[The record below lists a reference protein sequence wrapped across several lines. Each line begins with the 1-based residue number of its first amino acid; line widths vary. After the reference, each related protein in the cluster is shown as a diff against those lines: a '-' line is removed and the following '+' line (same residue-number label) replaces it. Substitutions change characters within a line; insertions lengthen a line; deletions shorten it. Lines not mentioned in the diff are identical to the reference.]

1 MTKQEAAI
9 KYITENYL
17 EFNRLRHDIVSDK
30 LQIRMEADLESSTT
44 QGASVQRSKAAV
56 QNGSELWREMT
67 KHDINSIVCHCA
79 QEYDANI
86 TSREVMTALQSDLI
100 PDVHPLREYIN
111 ALPAW
116 KPESGDWIDFVASQV
131 RVKNND
137 NKVSGNNND
146 NTDNLRPNQYPLG
159 AQGEENTQ
167 QPKQLDSTTFQSTP
181 FAHEAHRGPRC
192 SQQHSERLGEAY
204 KNDNIDNFRGNQ
216 YPCRDEDDLNQQ
228 LKQLDSTTYSARN
241 NTASGEGN
249 NTTPDRP
256 RGLSERTSCCQTTT
270 LLDRPYGA
278 ERPMNLTGE
287 ADLTVS
293 EAHDL
298 TSNSSQRERSEAERL
313 WRVCFKKWFVAM
325 VASWMKDEVV
335 NHQVLVLIGKQGI
348 FKTTWLEHL
357 IPPHL
362 RAYACKLANSNDL
375 NKDERL
381 RIAEFGL
388 ISLDEIDS
396 MNNRE
401 LNQLKSVITATDV
414 NERAAY
420 AYTKERRVRLASF
433 CASGNRRDFLTDI
446 TGNRRWLPFEVESI
460 QNPFYSILPYEQM
473 YAQAWALAQDPMFS
487 YWFDLDEIEVLEE
500 HNQHFRDESNEEQLL
515 PILFDVP
522 AEGRGEFMTTAQ
534 ISERLVSYG
543 NIKKPMALS
552 RLGMVL
558 GGIGYRAVTRKI
570 NNTRA
575 RGWIVYQR
583 DTEEINSLKRLLKD
597 G

>member
-17 EFNRLRHDIVSDK
+17 DYRRLRHDIVADK
-30 LQIRMEADLESSTT
+30 LQIRIADSLEN
-44 QGASVQRSKAAV
+44 ASL
-56 QNGSELWREMT
+56 QNAPEGLQFRGSEYWREMT

-79 QEYDANI
+79 QEYDTNI

-100 PDVHPLREYIN
+100 PDVHPLREYV
-111 ALPAW
+111 LSCGEWTEEQP
-116 KPESGDWIDFVASQV
+116 DWIDWVASQV
-131 RVKNND
+131 RTAD
-137 NKVSGNNND
+137 NAGSGVQEFRSSGVTSKHLNSKASE
-146 NTDNLRPNQYPLG
+146 LPNI
-159 AQGEENTQ
+159 
-167 QPKQLDSTTFQSTP
+167 S
-181 FAHEAHRGPRC
+181 
-192 SQQHSERLGEAY
+192 
-204 KNDNIDNFRGNQ
+204 
-216 YPCRDEDDLNQQ
+216 
-228 LKQLDSTTYSARN
+228 SA
-241 NTASGEGN
+241 
-249 NTTPDRP
+249 D
-256 RGLSERTSCCQTTT
+256 
-270 LLDRPYGA
+270 
-278 ERPMNLTGE
+278 
-287 ADLTVS
+287 
-293 EAHDL
+293 
-298 TSNSSQRERSEAERL
+298 RL
-313 WRVCFKKWFVAM
+313 WRTCFKKWFVAM
-325 VASWMKDEVV
+325 VASWMRDEVV
-335 NHQVLVLIGKQGI
+335 NHQVLVLIGRQGI
-348 FKTTWLEHL
+348 YKTTWLEHL

-460 QNPFYSILPYEQM
+460 QNPFYTILPYERM
-473 YAQAWALAQDPMFS
+473 YAQAWALAQDPLFS

-534 ISERLVSYG
+534 ISERLVTYG
-543 NIKKPMALS
+543 NIKKPIALG
-552 RLGMVL
+552 RLGVL
-558 GGIGYRAVTRKI
+558 MGSMGYRSVTRG
-570 NNTRA
+570 NRQA
-575 RGWIVYQR
+575 RLRGWIVYQR
-583 DTEEINSLKRLLKD
+583 DTEEIAANKKLLAKECVTV
-597 G
+597 

>member
-1 MTKQEAAI
+1 MSFCTSKKSSNFVVAIRKNDKIMTKQEAAI

-17 EFNRLRHDIVSDK
+17 DYSRLRHDVIADK
-30 LQIRMEADLESSTT
+30 LQIRME
-44 QGASVQRSKAAV
+44 
-56 QNGSELWREMT
+56 NGWREMT

-100 PDVHPLREYIN
+100 PDVHPLREYV
-111 ALPAW
+111 LSCGEWTEEQP
-116 KPESGDWIDFVASQV
+116 DWIDFVASQV
-131 RVKNND
+131 RVKASPESD
-137 NKVSGNNND
+137 SLEDATLQDAAK
-146 NTDNLRPNQYPLG
+146 PL
-159 AQGEENTQ
+159 QFRGEEN
-167 QPKQLDSTTFQSTP
+167 K
-181 FAHEAHRGPRC
+181 
-192 SQQHSERLGEAY
+192 
-204 KNDNIDNFRGNQ
+204 
-216 YPCRDEDDLNQQ
+216 
-228 LKQLDSTTYSARN
+228 
-241 NTASGEGN
+241 
-249 NTTPDRP
+249 
-256 RGLSERTSCCQTTT
+256 
-270 LLDRPYGA
+270 
-278 ERPMNLTGE
+278 
-287 ADLTVS
+287 AD
-293 EAHDL
+293 
-298 TSNSSQRERSEAERL
+298 RL
-313 WRVCFKKWFVAM
+313 WRGCFKKWFVAM

-460 QNPFYSILPYEQM
+460 QNPFYTILPYERM
-473 YAQAWALAQDPMFS
+473 YAQAWALAQDPLFS

-522 AEGRGEFMTTAQ
+522 AEGKGEFMTTAQ
-534 ISERLVSYG
+534 ISERLVTYG

-558 GGIGYRAVTRKI
+558 GAAGYQSTRPKIGGRLI
-570 NNTRA
+570 
-575 RGWIVYQR
+575 RGWLVYQR
-583 DTEEINSLKRLLKD
+583 DTDEIASLKRLLKE
-597 G
+597 

>member
-9 KYITENYL
+9 KYISENYL
-17 EFNRLRHDIVSDK
+17 AFNRLRHDVIADK
-30 LQIRMEADLESSTT
+30 LQVRCAHSLSAPHNATSVIGDPAVDAALSSYSLEFK
-44 QGASVQRSKAAV
+44 G
-56 QNGSELWREMT
+56 GEYWREMT
-67 KHDINSIVCHCA
+67 KHDINSIVCHAA

-100 PDVHPLREYIN
+100 PDVHPLREYV
-111 ALPAW
+111 LSCGEWTEEQP
-116 KPESGDWIDFVASQV
+116 DWIDFVARQV
-131 RVKNND
+131 TVK
-137 NKVSGNNND
+137 
-146 NTDNLRPNQYPLG
+146 PLG
-159 AQGEENTQ
+159 
-167 QPKQLDSTTFQSTP
+167 D
-181 FAHEAHRGPRC
+181 EAKGDKARG
-192 SQQHSERLGEAY
+192 
-204 KNDNIDNFRGNQ
+204 
-216 YPCRDEDDLNQQ
+216 
-228 LKQLDSTTYSARN
+228 
-241 NTASGEGN
+241 
-249 NTTPDRP
+249 
-256 RGLSERTSCCQTTT
+256 
-270 LLDRPYGA
+270 
-278 ERPMNLTGE
+278 
-287 ADLTVS
+287 
-293 EAHDL
+293 
-298 TSNSSQRERSEAERL
+298 ERL
-313 WRVCFKKWFVAM
+313 WRECFKKWFVAM
-325 VASWMKDEVV
+325 VASWMNDEVV

-348 FKTTWLEHL
+348 YKTTWLEHL

-396 MNNRE
+396 MNTRE

-460 QNPFYSILPYEQM
+460 QNPFFTTLPYDRM
-473 YAQAWALAQDPMFS
+473 YAEAWALANDPTFC
-487 YWFDLDEIEVLEE
+487 YWFELDEIEVLEE
-500 HNQHFRDESNEEQLL
+500 HNKHFRDESNEEQLL

-522 AEGRGEFMTTAQ
+522 AEGKGEFMTTAQ
-534 ISERLVSYG
+534 ISERLVTYG

-558 GGIGYRAVTRKI
+558 GTAGYKATKRKI
-570 NNTRA
+570 GNTQT

-583 DTEEINSLKRLLKD
+583 DTDEISALRRILKD
-597 G
+597 

>member
-1 MTKQEAAI
+1 MTKQEATI

-17 EFNRLRHDIVSDK
+17 DYNRLRHDVISDK
-30 LQIRMEADLESSTT
+30 LQIRDEHSLESF
-44 QGASVQRSKAAV
+44 RMV
-56 QNGSELWREMT
+56 QNGVESSFQEQPLNNSTQPLHHSTPRLWREMS
-67 KHDINSIVCHCA
+67 KHDINSIVCHAA
-79 QEYDANI
+79 QKYDANI
-86 TSREVMTALQSDLI
+86 TSREVLTALQSNLI
-100 PDVHPLREYIN
+100 PQVHPLREYIQSLKPYTN
-111 ALPAW
+111 DQPDWIDMVAQQVHVKSKEDNINNLRGNQIAPQKASFFGDPALPATP
-116 KPESGDWIDFVASQV
+116 KE
-131 RVKNND
+131 NN
-137 NKVSGNNND
+137 
-146 NTDNLRPNQYPLG
+146 
-159 AQGEENTQ
+159 
-167 QPKQLDSTTFQSTP
+167 STP
-181 FAHEAHRGPRC
+181 SC
-192 SQQHSERLGEAY
+192 
-204 KNDNIDNFRGNQ
+204 
-216 YPCRDEDDLNQQ
+216 
-228 LKQLDSTTYSARN
+228 TTLH
-241 NTASGEGN
+241 
-249 NTTPDRP
+249 NTTP
-256 RGLSERTSCCQTTT
+256 S
-270 LLDRPYGA
+270 
-278 ERPMNLTGE
+278 
-287 ADLTVS
+287 AD
-293 EAHDL
+293 A
-298 TSNSSQRERSEAERL
+298 L
-313 WRVCFKKWFVAM
+313 WRICFKKWFVAM
-325 VASWMKDEVV
+325 VASWMRDDIV

-348 FKTTWLEHL
+348 YKTTWLEHL

-362 RAYACKLANSNDL
+362 RAYACKLANSTDL

-460 QNPFYSILPYEQM
+460 QNPFFTTLPYELM
-473 YAQAWALAQDPMFS
+473 YAQAWALAQDPTFS

-534 ISERLVSYG
+534 ISERLVTYG

-558 GGIGYRAVTRKI
+558 GAAGYRSTRPKI
-570 NNTRA
+570 GGRLI
-575 RGWIVYQR
+575 RGWLVYQR
-583 DTEEINSLKRLLKD
+583 NTSELDSLKRLLKE
-597 G
+597 

>member
-17 EFNRLRHDIVSDK
+17 DYRRLRHDIVADK
-30 LQIRMEADLESSTT
+30 LQVRVAHSLED
-44 QGASVQRSKAAV
+44 ASL
-56 QNGSELWREMT
+56 QNAPEGLQFRGSEYWREMT

-100 PDVHPLREYIN
+100 PDVHPLREYV
-111 ALPAW
+111 LSCGEWTEEQP
-116 KPESGDWIDFVASQV
+116 DWIDFVARQV
-131 RVKNND
+131 RVKGNNEDTLIQQPKQQIINNIPLANTASGEGDDFND
-137 NKVSGNNND
+137 NI
-146 NTDNLRPNQYPLG
+146 DNLRPNQHPR
-159 AQGEENTQ
+159 
-167 QPKQLDSTTFQSTP
+167 TP
-181 FAHEAHRGPRC
+181 
-192 SQQHSERLGEAY
+192 
-204 KNDNIDNFRGNQ
+204 
-216 YPCRDEDDLNQQ
+216 
-228 LKQLDSTTYSARN
+228 
-241 NTASGEGN
+241 EGN
-249 NTTPDRP
+249 NIISRND
-256 RGLSERTSCCQTTT
+256 
-270 LLDRPYGA
+270 
-278 ERPMNLTGE
+278 
-287 ADLTVS
+287 
-293 EAHDL
+293 
-298 TSNSSQRERSEAERL
+298 RL
-313 WRVCFKKWFVAM
+313 WRGCFKKWFVAM

-460 QNPFYSILPYEQM
+460 QNPFYTLLPYERM
-473 YAQAWALAQDPMFS
+473 YAQAWALAQDPLFS

-522 AEGRGEFMTTAQ
+522 AEGKGEFMTTAQ
-534 ISERLVSYG
+534 ISERLVTYG

-558 GGIGYRAVTRKI
+558 GAAGYQSTRPKIGGRLI
-570 NNTRA
+570 
-575 RGWIVYQR
+575 RGWLVYQR
-583 DTEEINSLKRLLKD
+583 DTDEIASLKRLLKE
-597 G
+597 

>member
-1 MTKQEAAI
+1 MNKQECAI
-9 KYITENYL
+9 KYVEDNYL
-17 EFNRLRHDIVSDK
+17 QFNRLRHDIIADK
-30 LQIRMEADLESSTT
+30 LQVRCAHPIGDRLRAPHDTSVAGDPAEAKGER
-44 QGASVQRSKAAV
+44 QEQ
-56 QNGSELWREMT
+56 WREMT
-67 KHDINSIVCHCA
+67 KHDINSIVCHAA

-100 PDVHPLREYIN
+100 PDVHPLREYILS
-111 ALPAW
+111 LP
-116 KPESGDWIDFVASQV
+116 PFTPDQPDWIDFVASQV
-131 RVKNND
+131 RVRT
-137 NKVSGNNND
+137 NNNED
-146 NTDNLRPNQYPLG
+146 TLI
-159 AQGEENTQ
+159 Q
-167 QPKQLDSTTFQSTP
+167 QPKQQIT
-181 FAHEAHRGPRC
+181 
-192 SQQHSERLGEAY
+192 
-204 KNDNIDNFRGNQ
+204 NNI
-216 YPCRDEDDLNQQ
+216 PL
-228 LKQLDSTTYSARN
+228 A

-249 NTTPDRP
+249 NPIP
-256 RGLSERTSCCQTTT
+256 SASEPSEH
-270 LLDRPYGA
+270 L
-278 ERPMNLTGE
+278 NISS
-287 ADLTVS
+287 AD
-293 EAHDL
+293 
-298 TSNSSQRERSEAERL
+298 RL
-313 WRVCFKKWFVAM
+313 WRGCFKKWFVAM

-460 QNPFYSILPYEQM
+460 QNPFYTLLPYERM
-473 YAQAWALAQDPMFS
+473 YAQAWALAQDPLFS
-487 YWFDLDEIEVLEE
+487 YWFDLDEIEVMEQ
-500 HNQHFRDESNEEQLL
+500 HNQYFRDESNEEQLL

-534 ISERLVSYG
+534 ISERLVTYG
-543 NIKKPMALS
+543 NIKQPMALC

-558 GGIGYRAVTRKI
+558 GKAGFRAVTR
-570 NNTRA
+570 NAGSGRA

-583 DTEEINSLKRLLKD
+583 DNNEIDTLRRLLKD
-597 G
+597 ETSQLDTAIY

>member
-1 MTKQEAAI
+1 MTKQEDAI

-17 EFNRLRHDIVSDK
+17 DYRRLRHDIVSDK
-30 LQIRMEADLESSTT
+30 LQIRMDLEEVK
-44 QGASVQRSKAAV
+44 GR
-56 QNGSELWREMT
+56 EYWRDMT

-100 PDVHPLREYIN
+100 PDVHPLREYV
-111 ALPAW
+111 LSCGKWTEEQP
-116 KPESGDWIDFVASQV
+116 DWIDWVAQQV
-131 RVKNND
+131 TVK
-137 NKVSGNNND
+137 
-146 NTDNLRPNQYPLG
+146 PLG
-159 AQGEENTQ
+159 
-167 QPKQLDSTTFQSTP
+167 D
-181 FAHEAHRGPRC
+181 EAKGD
-192 SQQHSERLGEAY
+192 
-204 KNDNIDNFRGNQ
+204 K
-216 YPCRDEDDLNQQ
+216 
-228 LKQLDSTTYSARN
+228 AR
-241 NTASGEGN
+241 GEG
-249 NTTPDRP
+249 
-256 RGLSERTSCCQTTT
+256 
-270 LLDRPYGA
+270 
-278 ERPMNLTGE
+278 
-287 ADLTVS
+287 
-293 EAHDL
+293 
-298 TSNSSQRERSEAERL
+298 L
-313 WRVCFKKWFVAM
+313 WRGCFKKWFVAM

-348 FKTTWLEHL
+348 FKTTWFEHL

-446 TGNRRWLPFEVESI
+446 TGNRRWLPFEVEEI
-460 QNPFYSILPYEQM
+460 QNPFFTLLPYERM
-473 YAQAWALAQDPMFS
+473 YAQAWALAQDPLFS

-522 AEGRGEFMTTAQ
+522 AEGKGEFMTTAQ
-534 ISERLVSYG
+534 ISERLVTYG

-558 GGIGYRAVTRKI
+558 GAAGYQSTRPKIGGRLI
-570 NNTRA
+570 
-575 RGWIVYQR
+575 RGWLVYQR
-583 DTEEINSLKRLLKD
+583 DTDEIASLKRLLKE
-597 G
+597 

>member
-1 MTKQEAAI
+1 MNKQECAI
-9 KYITENYL
+9 KYVEDNYL
-17 EFNRLRHDIVSDK
+17 QFNRLRHDIIADK
-30 LQIRMEADLESSTT
+30 LQVRCAHPIGDRLEAKGER
-44 QGASVQRSKAAV
+44 QEQ
-56 QNGSELWREMT
+56 WREMT
-67 KHDINSIVCHCA
+67 KHDINSIVCHAA

-100 PDVHPLREYIN
+100 PDVHPLREYV
-111 ALPAW
+111 LSCGEWTEEQP
-116 KPESGDWIDFVASQV
+116 DWIDWVASQV
-131 RVKNND
+131 RVK
-137 NKVSGNNND
+137 
-146 NTDNLRPNQYPLG
+146 PLG
-159 AQGEENTQ
+159 
-167 QPKQLDSTTFQSTP
+167 D
-181 FAHEAHRGPRC
+181 EAKGDKARG
-192 SQQHSERLGEAY
+192 
-204 KNDNIDNFRGNQ
+204 
-216 YPCRDEDDLNQQ
+216 
-228 LKQLDSTTYSARN
+228 
-241 NTASGEGN
+241 
-249 NTTPDRP
+249 
-256 RGLSERTSCCQTTT
+256 
-270 LLDRPYGA
+270 
-278 ERPMNLTGE
+278 
-287 ADLTVS
+287 
-293 EAHDL
+293 
-298 TSNSSQRERSEAERL
+298 ERL
-313 WRVCFKKWFVAM
+313 WRGCFKKWFVAM

-460 QNPFYSILPYEQM
+460 QNPFTTILPYERM
-473 YAQAWALAQDPMFS
+473 YAQAWALAQDPLFS
-487 YWFDLDEIEVLEE
+487 YWFDMEEIEVLEQ
-500 HNQHFRDESNEEQLL
+500 HNQYFRDESNEEQLL

-534 ISERLVSYG
+534 ISERLVTYG

-558 GGIGYRAVTRKI
+558 GAAGYRSTRPKI
-570 NNTRA
+570 GGRLI
-575 RGWIVYQR
+575 RGWLVYQR
-583 DTEEINSLKRLLKD
+583 DTDEVASLRRLLKE
-597 G
+597 